1 MRTSVK
7 SLMLILFIFI
17 LTLKKGIFTA
27 SRDVEGECERRC
39 PKKLTH
45 VQRRQLCNSNSSSPL
60 LGDKEYY
67 SSSDHSSIGPAICA
81 NLAVDILHLSFED
94 ILVLCNQS
102 TSAAPVH
109 CLNMIDAKYR
119 SNYGIDLCRSSH
131 TSIRGE
137 CFKLLMSFN
146 SGIFSG
152 WQKSLN
158 VEEVFDFCMEV
169 DEKANDKG
177 PILCMNA
184 VKDTSLMPASLALD
198 ICKLSV
204 HMGGLDS
211 SDIGSSTTRCIF
223 DIKAAKLLT
232 GAQPLSPSDALQLC
246 ASISHSSTDYQS
258 RYEDNESNGHY
269 SPVVQCFIDS
279 KYVNMALSASNKGLT
294 SQKVLLST
302 PQRLQLCS
310 NAYTHTAPIRC
321 MNSTLSRIL
330 PQEKSAVKTD
340 DLVALC
346 SGAIGSGP
354 GDCFLESRGLGTVP
368 ERMDLCIGA
377 PNAGPAHCTRR
388 SQQVFKKDIASR
400 AALCVTADSEAPAL
414 CASSAPH
421 YLSAAEKVDLCALT
435 PPYRQAEPPA
445 CLSAVQP
452 WSKQL
457 KGAPKKGLGYF
468 YDNLGLQSER
478 TSRQLLIN
486 LCSFGSSQSPAAAGE
501 CFKSSPSNQ
510 QHDDVA
516 RMCTNISSVE
526 VIQHVQLCHRILPKE
541 WTTDEAIRL
550 CEHTKSRQQVES
562 AARCAVEL
570 SSGKIHPRFTRLEAA
585 NLCAA
590 ETVNGLIW
598 TCISAVAL
606 STARA
611 FAGAYLLQPAVI
623 TAVCSNAVGSSGNLN
638 LSDVNTASKFAESRG
653 KCLNKLAAYS
663 SSSFLFDLQ
672 VPEVICRLPDPSSVL
687 SCLHTARV
695 RMVSLEDIHSCI
707 AQKST
712 VSSVKVMRIR
722 SEDNDIHITAG
733 KRFSIDF
740 EVLDQWGVRFMDHH
754 GESNQPEYYF
764 SATLNSNNPQ
774 AAVLWGV
781 RSNYSHMGVLHFDS
795 LAISQPGRVEF
806 KILVSYRGGDS
817 SGSSSGS
824 GSSRSQE
831 EVDGTGRQREQRR
844 AIEVFFVQ
852 VVEDESIVSLSSC
865 MYVFR
870 QSTCPSDSI
879 EENWVADFPRIRSYA
894 PSSTYMSNIFC
905 SSLLQQWHVDSWVNA
920 GGDMWVEFRLG
931 IDSIWT
937 GLGLPRLE
945 MDPWQRLE
953 ISHVRNNEE
962 VMKKKKELM
971 KIIRRAYYRKSLQW
985 HPDRWA
991 GLPEYTVAVQGAFEL
1006 ITEAYETLST
1016 QFKVQKSKVLPL

>member
-1 MRTSVK
+1 
-7 SLMLILFIFI
+7 
-17 LTLKKGIFTA
+17 
-27 SRDVEGECERRC
+27 
-39 PKKLTH
+39 
-45 VQRRQLCNSNSSSPL
+45 
-60 LGDKEYY
+60 
-67 SSSDHSSIGPAICA
+67 
-81 NLAVDILHLSFED
+81 
-94 ILVLCNQS
+94 
-102 TSAAPVH
+102 
-109 CLNMIDAKYR
+109 
-119 SNYGIDLCRSSH
+119 
-131 TSIRGE
+131 
-137 CFKLLMSFN
+137 MSFN
-146 SGIFSG
+146 SGMFSG

-169 DEKANDKG
+169 DEKASDKG
-177 PILCMNA
+177 PILCMTA
-184 VKDTSLMPASLALD
+184 VKETSLMPANLALD

-204 HMGGLDS
+204 HMGFNG
-211 SDIGSSTTRCIF
+211 SDTESSTARCIF
-223 DIKAAKLLT
+223 DMKASKLLS

-246 ASISHSSTDYQS
+246 ASISHSPADYKS
-258 RYEDNESNGHY
+258 RYTENESYGYY
-269 SPVVQCFIDS
+269 SPVVQCYIDS
-279 KYVNMALSASNKGLT
+279 KYVNMAASNKGLAT
-294 SQKVLLST
+294 QKSLLSI

-310 NAYTHTAPIRC
+310 NAYTHTAPISC

-330 PQEKSAVKTD
+330 PQEKSAFKTD
-340 DLVALC
+340 DLIALC
-346 SGAIGSGP
+346 SGATGAGP
-354 GDCFLESRGLGTVP
+354 GDCFLESRGLGTVQ
-368 ERMDLCIGA
+368 ERMDLCVGA

-388 SQQVFKKDIASR
+388 SQQVFKKDIVSR
-400 AALCVTADSEAPAL
+400 AALCMTADSEAPAL

-435 PPYRQAEPPA
+435 PPYRQSEPSA

-486 LCSFGSSQSPAAAGE
+486 LCSFGYSQSPAAAGE

-562 AARCAVEL
+562 AAKCAVEL
-570 SSGKIHPRFTRLEAA
+570 SSGKIQPWFTRLEAA

-590 ETVNGLIW
+590 ETVNGLVW
-598 TCISAVAL
+598 TCISAVSL

-623 TAVCSNAVGSSGNLN
+623 AAVCNVGSRDLN
-638 LSDVNTASKFAESRG
+638 LSGGNTASKSAEGRG

-687 SCLHTARV
+687 SCLQTARV

-740 EVLDQWGVRFMDHH
+740 EVFDQWGVRFIDQ
-754 GESNQPEYYF
+754 SNHPEYYF
-764 SATLNSNNPQ
+764 SATVNSNNPQ

-795 LAISQPGRVEF
+795 LAISQPGRIEF
-806 KILVSYRGGDS
+806 KILVSSSSFSRGGS
-817 SGSSSGS
+817 EG
-824 GSSRSQE
+824 
-831 EVDGTGRQREQRR
+831 GTAGQREQQRR

-852 VVEDESIVSLSSC
+852 VAEDESIVSLSSC

-879 EENWVADFPRIRSYA
+879 EENWVADFPRIRSYS
-894 PSSTYMSNIFC
+894 PSSAYMSNIFC
-905 SSLLQQWHVDSWVNA
+905 SILLQHWHVDSWVNA

-937 GLGLPRLE
+937 GLGLPRME

-953 ISHVRNNEE
+953 ISHVRNNKE
-962 VMKKKKELM
+962 VMTKKKELL

-991 GLPEYTVAVQGAFEL
+991 GLPEYSVAVQGAFEL

-1016 QFKVQKSKVLPL
+1016 QFKVTKSKVVPL